1 MLLTDTGTNVT
12 LCHSIILFLSKN
24 TTKLHH
30 LHTLM
35 RQLMCQWQVAGCEKQ
50 LTHWADCSIITQWV
64 FFFILPL
71 QHLILQT
78 LKHRYFSKVK
88 TENGFDPRI
97 PSLAIQKSREL
108 YQMSRETGEDFSKL
122 FLRYSSLMQRVCKRD
137 GITSS
142 YSVIFYRYHLVPDM

>member
-1 MLLTDTGTNVT
+1 MS
-12 LCHSIILFLSKN
+12 HSAIQSFYFYLKIQEVE
-24 TTKLHH
+24 KLHH
-30 LHTLM
+30 LHTFTL
-35 RQLMCQWQVAGCEKQ
+35 QLMTHSQVAGCEKQ
-50 LTHWADCSIITQWV
+50 LTHWADCFIIITPWV
-64 FFFILPL
+64 FFILPL

-122 FLRYSSLMQRVCKRD
+122 FLHYFSLMQRVCKRD
-137 GITSS
+137 GIASS
-142 YSVIFYRYHLVPDM
+142 YSVIFYRFHLASDM